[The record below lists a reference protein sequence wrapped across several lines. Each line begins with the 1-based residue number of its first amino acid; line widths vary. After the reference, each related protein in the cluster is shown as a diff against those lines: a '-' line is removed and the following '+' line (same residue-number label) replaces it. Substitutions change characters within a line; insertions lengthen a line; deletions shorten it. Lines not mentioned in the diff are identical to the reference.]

1 MHPNPFDGGTGQRVS
16 RDENA
21 THRDHEEVLNGI
33 YIEKYDLSNE
43 LEIVIRINANN
54 TAFWDNVDFTRMVS
68 LSTMTAFDSYTVKRN
83 MDGTIS
89 IIAKYNTDIHSIN
102 ITVQFNP
109 KNSGLQALSN
119 YTASQK

>member
-1 MHPNPFDGGTGQRVS
+1 M
-16 RDENA
+16 
-21 THRDHEEVLNGI
+21 L

-119 YTASQK
+119 YTTSQK